1 MIIDINDYLKQTWST
16 RKPGSAPSG
25 GGGSVDL
32 SEVKSYVDDQLA
44 KLKNCKNVKDDYGAK
59 GDGVTDDTQ
68 ALIKA
73 AKANCTVVFPEGN
86 YILKEQITMT
96 KKIDWVGIGNNV
108 TITLLPADKTRPE
121 QYGGRTVY
129 NSYIISQPKD
139 GTNGLPVSICNMT
152 LDANK
157 DAFDSDLLENGA
169 SRYDHT
175 VCLDLYCP
183 GDVKLRNVTITNALI
198 EGCYIYNR
206 LPGTNVLISDCKFIG
221 NGFAREDASGLHI
234 EGNHSGTLISNC
246 KFVSNGFHGLLLG
259 GCEHA
264 TISNILTKYNGYDGI
279 CMWGGASYNNLS
291 NIKCIANR
299 AGVALRA
306 NYSPLVSDAAVEWD
320 DTLEAA
326 NNIIS
331 NLSTLENTYGLLIG
345 GSNDN
350 IISNWNCNGDS
361 YAYSSS
367 SFKESSITVF
377 NAVIKPTNETC
388 AYNSDIDRVSVNIA
402 DNPILATDSFVDITN
417 LPYVEDEDLQYLP
430 LSDVMSQY
438 YVRTVT
444 NNTIAPVE
452 RNKKYIFTFNAVNP
466 TKTTITI
473 KWYVNGVVKTTITN
487 VENGA
492 VILAQGDGMRI
503 QYVTDF
509 YEEPVVVKYKIAQEG

>member
-1 MIIDINDYLKQTWST
+1 MAIDINDYLKQSWST

-25 GGGSVDL
+25 GGGGGSVDM
-32 SEVKSYVDDQLA
+32 SAIESYVNDQIA
-44 KLKNCKNVKDDYGAK
+44 KLKTCKNVKEDYGAK

-96 KKIDWVGIGNNV
+96 KKIDWVGIGDNV
-108 TITLLPADKTRPE
+108 KITLLPADKTRPE
-121 QYGGRTVY
+121 EYGGRTVY
-129 NSYIISQPKD
+129 NSYIISQPKG
-139 GTNGLPVSICNMT
+139 GTNGLPISISNMT

-157 DAFDSDLLENGA
+157 DTFDSDLLENGA

-198 EGCYIYNR
+198 EGCYIYNKQ
-206 LPGTNVLISDCKFIG
+206 PGTNVLISDCKFIG
-221 NGFAREDASGLHI
+221 NGFSREDASGLHI

-246 KFVSNGFHGLLLG
+246 EFVSNGFHGLLLG

-264 TISNILTKYNGYDGI
+264 TISNILTKYNGYDGV

-306 NYSPLVSDAAVEWD
+306 NYSPFISDAAVEWD

-350 IISNWNCNGDS
+350 TISNWNCHGDS

-377 NAVIKPTNETC
+377 NAVIKPTNGTC
-388 AYNSDIDRVSVNIA
+388 AINADADLVSVNIV
-402 DNPILATDSFVDITN
+402 DNPILVTDSFDDI
-417 LPYVEDEDLQYLP
+417 EDLPVVESENFQ
-430 LSDVMSQY
+430 
-438 YVRTVT
+438 TVT
-444 NNTIAPVE
+444 LSNRMSGANSGVVTNTVEAPVTMNE
-452 RNKKYIFTFNAVNP
+452 NYMFVFNEVNP
-466 TKTTITI
+466 DDTTIDI
-473 KWYVNGVVKTTITN
+473 IWYLNGSYKTETMN

-492 VILAQGDGMRI
+492 TVLTKGTGMKIR
-503 QYVTDF
+503 YTAGSNN
-509 YEEPVVVKYKIAQEG
+509 EPVVVKYKRV